1 MSTSVPDASNI
12 TDAGCSEG
20 MRCGRGLCVKNM
32 QLCDGVNDCPDGLDE
47 ASDLCALKN
56 EISDTEMSKF
66 FSCSFIYLIQIS
78 GNQMIMIKNLPTV
91 LKFTLHDLFPHLP
104 NLYNYMFRY

>member
-1 MSTSVPDASNI
+1 M
-12 TDAGCSEG
+12 
-20 MRCGRGLCVKNM
+20 KNT

-66 FSCSFIYLIQIS
+66 QLFIYL
-78 GNQMIMIKNLPTV
+78 P
-91 LKFTLHDLFPHLP
+91 DP
-104 NLYNYMFRY
+104 NFGKSNDYD

>member
-1 MSTSVPDASNI
+1 M
-12 TDAGCSEG
+12 
-20 MRCGRGLCVKNM
+20 KNT

>member
-1 MSTSVPDASNI
+1 MFSLCLFTSVPDASNI

-20 MRCGRGLCVKNM
+20 MRCGRGLCVKNT

-66 FSCSFIYLIQIS
+66 QLFIYL
-78 GNQMIMIKNLPTV
+78 P
-91 LKFTLHDLFPHLP
+91 DP
-104 NLYNYMFRY
+104 NFGKSNDYD